1 MLEYWKK
8 AYNGLKTDWEL
19 VAEKSINWMKSR
31 ISTMK
36 LSIDI
41 NDVLSAARVFLHK

>member
-19 VAEKSINWMKSR
+19 VAENWMKSR